1 MGAIQ
6 KFLAITKNDT
16 WLFVEKLKRLLDSI
30 VSLEDIFDRA
40 RIPILLTYDFSVLII
55 SFSLIF
61 GNSFLGCL
69 LSKDKLFN

>member
-1 MGAIQ
+1 MGPY
-6 KFLAITKNDT
+6 KVSSYHKKRYLTFS
-16 WLFVEKLKRLLDSI
+16 EKLKRLLDSI

-40 RIPILLTYDFSVLII
+40 RIPILLIYDFSVLII

-61 GNSFLGCL
+61 ENRFLGHL